1 MFIFEGV
8 LSSTLCFY
16 RYFMEPT
23 LGYYNEAHNLAIRL
37 DSLVK
42 EISASDRFWAGMD
55 EIIALNNKD
64 QQLLK
69 VAVALDCYKCYRK
82 TGITPNVDEITS
94 LPILLTVSLVV
105 FSTDLS
111 RSALKYA
118 RVAPA
123 TVQNF
128 IDTNLPSLYE
138 TAEKLEDAKSTDFV
152 LARALHK
159 YDTQR
164 EKLYYRFMYKMSL
177 LAIQLSPTV
186 SQDQS
191 HWLAS
196 VFELSI

>member
-1 MFIFEGV
+1 ME
-8 LSSTLCFY
+8 
-16 RYFMEPT
+16 EPT
-23 LGYYNEAHNLAIRL
+23 IGYYNEAHNLAIRL

-55 EIIALNNKD
+55 EVVALNNKD
-64 QQLLK
+64 PQLLN

-94 LPILLTVSLVV
+94 LPILLTVSLVG

-111 RSALKYA
+111 RSMLRYA
-118 RVAPA
+118 RVAPV

-138 TAEKLEDAKSTDFV
+138 TAEQLEDAKSTDFI

-159 YDTQR
+159 YDTQMER
-164 EKLYYRFMYKMSL
+164 SYYGLMYKMSL
-177 LAIQLSPTV
+177 FAIQFTPTV
-186 SQDQS
+186 SQGQS
-191 HWLAS
+191 RWLAS
-196 VFELSI
+196 IFELSL